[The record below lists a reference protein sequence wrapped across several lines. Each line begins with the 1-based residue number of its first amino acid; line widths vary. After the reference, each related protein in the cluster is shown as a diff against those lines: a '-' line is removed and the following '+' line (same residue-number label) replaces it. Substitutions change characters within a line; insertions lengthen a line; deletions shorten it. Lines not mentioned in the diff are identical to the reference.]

1 MALHTSHSL
10 VGTLYR
16 NMRLL
21 RHTNSIANSMTQKSC
36 PYRFW
41 FDVEPQVASIETGN
55 VAFWLLAGVS
65 AVDGNI
71 VVLIEVELR
80 LSGIVEKIVAEV
92 AIAVVEVDS
101 ENIFVTTDTGS
112 IESEDV

>member
-1 MALHTSHSL
+1 M
-10 VGTLYR
+10 
-16 NMRLL
+16 
-21 RHTNSIANSMTQKSC
+21 
-36 PYRFW
+36 
-41 FDVEPQVASIETGN
+41 
-55 VAFWLLAGVS
+55 
-65 AVDGNI
+65 DGNI

-101 ENIFVTTDTGS
+101 ENVFVTTDTGS